1 MTAALIGNV
10 GLTLLEV
17 YDRHAGPD
25 GVRGG
30 CAHVHGLT
38 DEAYFGIA
46 GEGAIE
52 LHDLQTG
59 FRSIQITKGTY
70 VQFPPWTLHRSI
82 SVGGLEVLAVMGN
95 SGLAE
100 RGDARIFFGAAA
112 DADPGLQAS
121 LKDLVVGGED
131 GALRRRDRSAEAYG
145 HLMRQWREDR
155 PAYEATL
162 ERFFAR
168 HRETI
173 EATPDLNAWRTN
185 AEPAATV
192 VTVGRWQA
200 DDTKEVF
207 GMCGMLR
214 QVGTLSAG

>member
-10 GLTLLEV
+10 GLTVLQV
-17 YDRHAGPD
+17 YDRNAGPD

-59 FRSIQITKGTY
+59 FRSIPITKGTY
-70 VQFPPWTLHRSI
+70 VQFPPWTLHRSV
-82 SVGGLEVLAVMGN
+82 SVDGLEVLAVMGN
-95 SGLAE
+95 LGLAE

-112 DADPGLQAS
+112 DADPDLYAT
-121 LKDLVVGGED
+121 LKDLVAGGED
-131 GALRRRDRSAEAYG
+131 GALRRRDHSAEAYAE
-145 HLMRQWREDR
+145 LMRQWRGDR
-155 PAYEATL
+155 P
-162 ERFFAR
+162 
-168 HRETI
+168 TI
-173 EATPDLNAWRTN
+173 ETTQDLNAWRTK
-185 AEPAATV
+185 ADPEGAASV
-192 VTVGRWQA
+192 ATVGRWQA
-200 DDTKEVF
+200 DDTEEVF